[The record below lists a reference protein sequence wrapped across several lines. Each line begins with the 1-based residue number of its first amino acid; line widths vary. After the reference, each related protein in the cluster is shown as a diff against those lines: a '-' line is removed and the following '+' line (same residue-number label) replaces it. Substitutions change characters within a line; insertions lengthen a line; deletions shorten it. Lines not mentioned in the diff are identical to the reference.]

1 MFGMSIIKR
10 LTVLAELQPQTG
22 YTDHLIE
29 MVRGLQTLGVYCSI
43 RAISKSSGFGT
54 GIPLDIAQR
63 VVYCPQPEPWEL
75 ILAPPHHFPT
85 PGKKTI
91 YFTMWESTRL
101 PKRSVQFL
109 NAVEAVIVPCQ
120 WCLDNFKASG
130 VTVPIHIVP
139 LGIDR
144 AIFAPRPPRKGL
156 PVVFGAAGRMAHGGE
171 RKGLREAILCFSE
184 AFRGDEKVE
193 MRVKCHP
200 DCPIGDI
207 TDPRITV
214 TKAHL
219 QWPAWANWLAD
230 LTCLVSPVTGE
241 GWGLIQQQATAL
253 RVYLIAPF
261 YGGLIEFVQNCNA
274 TIIRHIEQPAFGA
287 YAGCGD
293 WAVPDLGSVVEAMR
307 HLYNDVSQNPV
318 GTPTNY
324 CLDTKAQWLTWEK
337 SVRTLADILAF
348 YSDFSIPMQRVVFE
362 VEKKKLELQATAPFG
377 LNYFTSPDLQAS
389 AQGWKSGIFTLPE
402 SPNAVQFNPSICRVR
417 GKLILLVRQAVL
429 NESGNTS
436 KNRIIRYALNESLQC
451 VSEGVEL
458 KLDDSTHDIE
468 DARCFTDGMGG
479 IWVSFG
485 ILANGKSHQTFAML
499 DEDWN
504 VEYVWHPEYGANTTN
519 PKDQKGHE
527 KNWTWFYQ
535 DGFNCSYHLDPH
547 TVFKYDGNKVTDQFI
562 TQGPQKQWT
571 YGRPSGST
579 TAMHVGDYFYALF
592 HSHLPWHR
600 ARRRYYVGAY
610 KFEAK
615 PPYRIVGITKEPIL
629 WGSEN
634 DPSKP
639 NRHCCLFPSGA
650 IMENDEWLVTAGWND
665 ESCLWFRIPH
675 KDIERLIG

>member
-1 MFGMSIIKR
+1 MSIQR

-29 MVRGLQTLGVYCSI
+29 MVRGLQKLGVYCSI
-43 RAISKSSGFGT
+43 RAFSKSSGFGT

-63 VVYCPQPEPWEL
+63 IVYGPQPEPWEL
-75 ILAPPHHFPT
+75 ILAPPHHLPT

-101 PKRSVQFL
+101 PARSVKFL
-109 NAVEAVIVPCQ
+109 NMAEVVIVPCQ

-130 VTVPIHIVP
+130 VTKPIHIVP
-139 LGIDR
+139 LGIDPV
-144 AIFAPRPPRKGL
+144 IFAPRPIRKGL

-171 RKGLREAILCFSE
+171 RKGLREAIVCFSE

-193 MRVKCHP
+193 MRVKCHL
-200 DCPIGDI
+200 DCNIGDI
-207 TDPRITV
+207 KDPRITV

-241 GWGLIQQQATAL
+241 GWGLIQQQAAAIG
-253 RVYLIAPF
+253 RPVIAPH
-261 YGGLIEFVQNCNA
+261 YGGLREFLHMGNSYP
-274 TIIRHIEQPAFGA
+274 IHYDEQPTFGS
-287 YAGCGD
+287 YNGCGD
-293 WAVPDLGSVVEAMR
+293 WAVPDLGSVIGQMR
-307 HLYNDVSQNPV
+307 NVYTSTVADWKEHLCIKSH
-318 GTPTNY
+318 
-324 CLDTKAQWLTWEK
+324 LAREFTWDR
-337 SVRTLADILAF
+337 SVRLLANVLGDTVNFNNVADLTDCESGKMVHTNPPVWF
-348 YSDFSIPMQRVVFE
+348 NYYLTPDG
-362 VEKKKLELQATAPFG
+362 QAAK
-377 LNYFTSPDLQAS
+377 A
-389 AQGWKSGIFTLPE
+389 GWDRGIFTLPE
-402 SPNAVQFNPSICRVR
+402 STNTVQFNPTICRVR

-429 NESGNTS
+429 TKDGDTS

-458 KLDDSTHDIE
+458 KLNGNGHDIE

-485 ILANGKSHQTFAML
+485 ILANGKSHQAFAML
-499 DEDWN
+499 DEEFN
-504 VEYVWHPEYGANTTN
+504 VEYVWHPEYGENTTN

-527 KNWTWFYQ
+527 KNWVWFYQ

-562 TQGPQKQWT
+562 TQGPQRGWA

-579 TAMHVGDYFYALF
+579 PPLHVGDYFYALF

-634 DPSKP
+634 DPNKP

-650 IMENDEWLVTAGWND
+650 IMDKDEWLVTAGWND

-675 KDIERLIG
+675 KDIVGLIG